1 MYGVGF
7 DGAGDGFDALLAAAD
22 DPTPATAR
30 AAAGDAPVAAP
41 GQGDPQEYAWLAG
54 GLPPMLPPAA
64 PQAAQPAGVGAGG
77 LPHQTPGG
85 PAANDAGGGAVPARG
100 FGGRRNAGSGRK
112 TYTPQE
118 YAAAAAGIKPGC
130 ERWNVKET

>member
-64 PQAAQPAGVGAGG
+64 PQAAQPAGVGAGEV
-77 LPHQTPGG
+77 PERKVKYNCRES
-85 PAANDAGGGAVPARG
+85 AAKFRQKLTLIQRDISTGA
-100 FGGRRNAGSGRK
+100 RRS
-112 TYTPQE
+112 
-118 YAAAAAGIKPGC
+118 
-130 ERWNVKET
+130 